1 MLNVACDA
9 RRWIR
14 LAATAAVLSVSLA
27 PLAEAHPHIFIKQH
41 VVALF
46 DQSGFAG
53 FRLTWRFDPLYSA
66 MMRADFVSSKS
77 GPLNAADVK
86 TLHDKSFVD
95 LKNEHYFTTVTFNG
109 KPVTFGDPTDFSA
122 EAVDNSIVYTFV
134 LPVKPDRGDL
144 QPSNTV
150 AITVFDPSYYVYYEP
165 AEADSVAVTG
175 GSAAGAACR
184 AAVVWRDS
192 IGWGRVHSD
201 LVTCTY
207 RSPG

>member
-1 MLNVACDA
+1 M
-9 RRWIR
+9 
-14 LAATAAVLSVSLA
+14 SVSLA
-27 PLAEAHPHIFIKQH
+27 PLAEAHPHIFITQH

-53 FRLTWRFDPLYSA
+53 FRLTWRFDPLYSS
-66 MMRADFVSSKS
+66 MMRADFVSAKT
-77 GPLNAADVK
+77 GPLSAADVK

-95 LKNEHYFTTVTFNG
+95 LKSEHYFTTVTFNG
-109 KPVTFGDPTDFSA
+109 RPVTFGEPTDFSA

-134 LPVKPDRGDL
+134 LPVKVDRRDI
-144 QPSNTV
+144 QPNNTV
-150 AITVFDPSYYVYYEP
+150 EVTVFDPSYYVYYELAGTDP
-165 AEADSVAVTG
+165 VAVTG

-184 AAVVWRDS
+184 ATVVWRDS

-201 LVTCTY
+201 VVSCTY

>member
-1 MLNVACDA
+1 MVACSA
-9 RRWIR
+9 RQWTR
-14 LAATAAVLSVSLA
+14 LAATAATLAVSLA
-27 PLAEAHPHIFIKQH
+27 SVAEAHPHIFIKQH

-53 FRLTWRFDPLYSA
+53 FRLTWRFDPLYSS
-66 MMRADFVSSKS
+66 MMRADFVSAKT
-77 GPLNAADVK
+77 GPLSAADVK

-95 LKNEHYFTTVTFNG
+95 LKSEHYFTTVTFNG

-122 EAVDNSIVYTFV
+122 ESVDNSIVYTFV
-134 LPVKPDRGDL
+134 LPVKLDGRDI

-150 AITVFDPSYYVYYEP
+150 AITVFDPSYYVYYELT
-165 AEADSVAVTG
+165 EADPVSVTG

-201 LVTCTY
+201 VVTCTY
-207 RSPG
+207 RSAG

>member
-1 MLNVACDA
+1 MVVCGV
-9 RRWIR
+9 RQWTR
-14 LAATAAVLSVSLA
+14 LAATAAVMSVSLV
-27 PLAEAHPHIFIKQH
+27 PLAEAHPHIFITQH

-46 DQSGFAG
+46 DQSSFAG
-53 FRLTWRFDPLYSA
+53 FRLTWRFDPLYSS
-66 MMRADFVSSKS
+66 MMRADFVSAKT
-77 GPLNAADVK
+77 GPLSAADVK

-95 LKNEHYFTTVTFNG
+95 LKSEHYFTTVTFNG
-109 KPVTFGDPTDFSA
+109 KQVPFGDPTGFSA

-134 LPVKPDRGDL
+134 LPVKPDHRDV
-144 QPSNTV
+144 QASNAV
-150 AITVFDPSYYVYYEP
+150 AITVFDPSYYVYYEL
-165 AEADSVAVTG
+165 AEADPVSVTG

-201 LVTCTY
+201 VVSCTY